1 MIIRTITGAAV
12 AAALVAP
19 IAASAHSV
27 GVPHMHSGGSIMT
40 NRLDPGL
47 SMQERLAASCMI
59 GVAPA
64 RLCARF
70 GY

>member
-1 MIIRTITGAAV
+1 MIIRTITGAVV

-19 IAASAHSV
+19 IAASAHSM
-27 GVPHMHSGGSIMT
+27 GVPHLHSGGSMMT

-47 SMQERLAASCMI
+47 SMQARLAASCMN
-59 GVAPA
+59 GTAPA